1 MVRNGRYVRYARY
14 EDDEGSGSAKTLLI
28 AAGVIAG
35 VIAGA
40 AAAQRLGG
48 WRGISRRL
56 RRGRGPLLDL
66 LRDAVSPEMLGR
78 LLQGGGLIELLAGS
92 PARKGEGRR
101 RPVRRDPDLDEY
113 EVEEWERAA
122 AGVDQDDDVDEAE
135 DGEEETDEIVTAED
149 IEREVLA
156 SFRQSRALSRRPIE
170 ISCDDDGVV
179 ELRGVVHSEREL
191 RLARR
196 LARDV
201 EGVVR
206 VETLLEVEAP
216 QAS

>member
-1 MVRNGRYVRYARY
+1 MPRNGRYVRYARY

-122 AGVDQDDDVDEAE
+122 AGVDQDDEADEEE
-135 DGEEETDEIVTAED
+135 DEEETDEIVTAED

-196 LARDV
+196 LARDI

-206 VETLLEVEAP
+206 VESLLEVHAP
-216 QAS
+216 QTS